1 MGVQEDCCGVL
12 NVSPTEVWVFSVSE
26 LVHGV
31 AHVLDL
37 GDPTLEVFLDLKTL
51 QQKQSRRRFP
61 VGQQMAAGAME
72 LLALVVEA
80 RGRSSG

>member
-1 MGVQEDCCGVL
+1 M
-12 NVSPTEVWVFSVSE
+12 FSVLE